1 MTRVARK
8 PPARKRKAPARRTV
22 DYGTFLTLA
31 HELPAVEEGT
41 CYGTP
46 AVRVAGKFLARLRED
61 GALAIRCS
69 FEDRVLLMDSY
80 PAAFYVT
87 DHYAD
92 YPAVLIHLSKVRVD
106 VLRTV
111 VEKAWRRVAPK
122 RLAAQRDADHAGPR
136 VRVQSR
142 HS

>member
-1 MTRVARK
+1 MTRAARK
-8 PPARKRKAPARRTV
+8 APARKRKTPARRTI
-22 DYGTFLTLA
+22 DYDTFLALT

-69 FEDRVLLMDSY
+69 FEDRSLLMDEY

-87 DHYAD
+87 DHYVN
-92 YPAVLIHLSKVRVD
+92 YPAVLIRLPKVRLD

-111 VEKAWRRVAPK
+111 VEKAWRRVASK
-122 RLAAQRDADHAGPR
+122 RLVAERDRAHPG
-136 VRVQSR
+136 
-142 HS
+142 

>member
-1 MTRVARK
+1 MTRAARK
-8 PPARKRKAPARRTV
+8 APARKRKTPAPRTI
-22 DYGTFLTLA
+22 DYDTFLSLA

-69 FEDRVLLMDSY
+69 FEDRSLLMEEY

-87 DHYAD
+87 DHYVN
-92 YPAVLIHLSKVRVD
+92 YPAVLIRLSKVRLD

-111 VEKAWRRVAPK
+111 IEKAWRRVASK
-122 RLAAQRDADHAGPR
+122 RLVAERDRAHPG
-136 VRVQSR
+136 
-142 HS
+142 

>member
-1 MTRVARK
+1 MKRTRPKRPSPKGK
-8 PPARKRKAPARRTV
+8 PPARRTIGY
-22 DYGTFLTLA
+22 DTFLRLA
-31 HELPAVEEGT
+31 HDLPGVEEGT

-61 GALAIRCS
+61 GALAIRCP
-69 FEDRVLLMDSY
+69 FEDRSILMEEY

-92 YPAVLIHLSKVRVD
+92 YPAVLIRLSKVRLD
-106 VLRTV
+106 VLRAV

-122 RLAAQRDADHAGPR
+122 RLVAERDRAHPG
-136 VRVQSR
+136 
-142 HS
+142 

>member
-1 MTRVARK
+1 MKRARRK
-8 PPARKRKAPARRTV
+8 TAPRKRKTAPRKKTGYA
-22 DYGTFLTLA
+22 TFLRLA

-69 FEDRVLLMDSY
+69 FEDRVILMDEY

-87 DHYAD
+87 DHYVN
-92 YPAVLIHLSKVRVD
+92 YPAVLIRLPKVRLD

-122 RLAAQRDADHAGPR
+122 RLVAESDRAHPG
-136 VRVQSR
+136 
-142 HS
+142 

>member
-1 MTRVARK
+1 MARAARK
-8 PPARKRKAPARRTV
+8 PPARKRKATARRTV

-31 HELPAVEEGT
+31 HALPAVEEGT

-69 FEDRVLLMDSY
+69 FEDRVLLMDEY

-87 DHYAD
+87 DHYVN
-92 YPAVLIHLSKVRVD
+92 YPAVLIRLSKVRRD

-122 RLAAQRDADHAGPR
+122 RLVAERDRAQPG
-136 VRVQSR
+136 
-142 HS
+142 

>member
-1 MTRVARK
+1 MTRAARK
-8 PPARKRKAPARRTV
+8 APARKRKTPARRTI
-22 DYGTFLTLA
+22 DYDTFLALA

-69 FEDRVLLMDSY
+69 FEDRSLLMDEY

-87 DHYAD
+87 DHYVN
-92 YPAVLIHLSKVRVD
+92 YPAVLIRLPKVRLD

-111 VEKAWRRVAPK
+111 VEKAWRRVASK
-122 RLAAQRDADHAGPR
+122 RLVAERDRAHPG
-136 VRVQSR
+136 
-142 HS
+142 

>member
-1 MTRVARK
+1 MTRAVRK
-8 PPARKRKAPARRTV
+8 TPAARKRKASARRTI
-22 DYGTFLTLA
+22 DYDTFLTLA

-69 FEDRVLLMDSY
+69 FEDRVILMDEY

-87 DHYAD
+87 DHYVN
-92 YPAVLIHLSKVRVD
+92 YPAVLIRLSKVRRD
-106 VLRTV
+106 VLRAV

-122 RLAAQRDADHAGPR
+122 RLIAERERAHP
-136 VRVQSR
+136 
-142 HS
+142 H